1 MSKPIFSKSHL
12 WAAAMALGLL
22 LGCQSHNAYGPG
34 KDAGAD
40 GQKTLAGVV
49 SYIRQHE
56 QRMPYLQERNFS
68 ANDLVV
74 SKADCSITGDTIY
87 VKIPFVRPLRDSLAT
102 ADSLFFAPR
111 RIFAWARIIK
121 GRSQPELR
129 FIELD
134 PTRDYHKV
142 NRTRIRYQAFS
153 GEMNFFNED
162 GTNEYSAVWVDGH
175 IVSDTLRQSPVDDPK
190 HGRRPDRKARRR

>member
-1 MSKPIFSKSHL
+1 MGCGDGPGTT
-12 WAAAMALGLL
+12 LGLPEPQRL
-22 LGCQSHNAYGPG
+22 RPRQRCRSRWAENTCWSCVVYTPARAENALS
-34 KDAGAD
+34 AGA
-40 GQKTLAGVV
+40 QL
-49 SYIRQHE
+49 
-56 QRMPYLQERNFS
+56 LC
-68 ANDLVV
+68 NDLVV
-74 SKADCSITGDTIY
+74 SMADCSITDDTIY

-175 IVSDTLRQSPVDDPK
+175 IVSDTLRQSPVDAPK

>member
-1 MSKPIFSKSHL
+1 
-12 WAAAMALGLL
+12 MALGLL

-74 SKADCSITGDTIY
+74 S
-87 VKIPFVRPLRDSLAT
+87 
-102 ADSLFFAPR
+102 
-111 RIFAWARIIK
+111 
-121 GRSQPELR
+121 
-129 FIELD
+129 
-134 PTRDYHKV
+134 
-142 NRTRIRYQAFS
+142 
-153 GEMNFFNED
+153 
-162 GTNEYSAVWVDGH
+162 
-175 IVSDTLRQSPVDDPK
+175 
-190 HGRRPDRKARRR
+190 

>member
-1 MSKPIFSKSHL
+1 
-12 WAAAMALGLL
+12 MALRLL
-22 LGCQSHNAYGPG
+22 MGCQSHNAYGPG

-40 GQKTLAGVV
+40 GKKTLAGVV

-74 SKADCSITGDTIY
+74 SKADCSITDDTIY

-111 RIFAWARIIK
+111 RILPGHASSRGVHSLSCGLSNSTLHATIT
-121 GRSQPELR
+121 RSTAP
-129 FIELD
+129 
-134 PTRDYHKV
+134 
-142 NRTRIRYQAFS
+142 
-153 GEMNFFNED
+153 
-162 GTNEYSAVWVDGH
+162 
-175 IVSDTLRQSPVDDPK
+175 VSDTRLSLER
-190 HGRRPDRKARRR
+190 

>member
-1 MSKPIFSKSHL
+1 MSKPTFSKSHL

-40 GQKTLAGVV
+40 GQKPLAGVV

-87 VKIPFVRPLRDSLAT
+87 VKIPLRASTPRLAGHCRQPVFRPSPHLCLGTHHQGAFT
-102 ADSLFFAPR
+102 ARVAV
-111 RIFAWARIIK
+111 
-121 GRSQPELR
+121 
-129 FIELD
+129 
-134 PTRDYHKV
+134 Y
-142 NRTRIRYQAFS
+142 RTRPYTRLSQGQPHPYQIPGFLWRD
-153 GEMNFFNED
+153 E
-162 GTNEYSAVWVDGH
+162 
-175 IVSDTLRQSPVDDPK
+175 LLQ
-190 HGRRPDRKARRR
+190 

>member
-1 MSKPIFSKSHL
+1 
-12 WAAAMALGLL
+12 MALGLL
-22 LGCQSHNAYGPG
+22 WGCQSHNAYGPG

-74 SKADCSITGDTIY
+74 SMADCSITDDTIY

-162 GTNEYSAVWVDGH
+162 GTNEYSTVWVDGH
-175 IVSDTLRQSPVDDPK
+175 IVSDTLR
-190 HGRRPDRKARRR
+190 

>member
-1 MSKPIFSKSHL
+1 
-12 WAAAMALGLL
+12 MALGLL

-74 SKADCSITGDTIY
+74 SKADCSITDDTIY
-87 VKIPFVRPLRDSLAT
+87 VKIPFVIRPPHIVHYIASACLYTCVSTEIVPNLRAVSV
-102 ADSLFFAPR
+102 SLF
-111 RIFAWARIIK
+111 IFLAVMAFRTVPTTF
-121 GRSQPELR
+121 GGSYRMLR
-129 FIELD
+129 
-134 PTRDYHKV
+134 
-142 NRTRIRYQAFS
+142 
-153 GEMNFFNED
+153 
-162 GTNEYSAVWVDGH
+162 GH
-175 IVSDTLRQSPVDDPK
+175 VS
-190 HGRRPDRKARRR
+190 

>member
-1 MSKPIFSKSHL
+1 M
-12 WAAAMALGLL
+12 
-22 LGCQSHNAYGPG
+22 
-34 KDAGAD
+34 
-40 GQKTLAGVV
+40 
-49 SYIRQHE
+49 
-56 QRMPYLQERNFS
+56 
-68 ANDLVV
+68 
-74 SKADCSITGDTIY
+74 
-87 VKIPFVRPLRDSLAT
+87 RPLRDSLAT

-111 RIFAWARIIK
+111 RIFAWARIVK

-175 IVSDTLRQSPVDDPK
+175 IVSDTLRQSPVDAPK
-190 HGRRPDRKARRR
+190 HGRRPGRKARRR